1 MQDHIRTSPCL
12 MTYRHYFIFQYTGVF
27 IVYIHAELNFIG
39 SRSPLF
45 MGNGPKAE
53 ENAHTAT
60 GLLHVLQD
68 LNLTKFAHFCIFLYI
83 LLNTMCYHTLFHYLY
98 VSVASVI
105 CASKS
110 RTSAMLLVLNIGN

>member
-1 MQDHIRTSPCL
+1 
-12 MTYRHYFIFQYTGVF
+12 VF
-27 IVYIHAELNFIG
+27 IVYIHAEESFLS

-45 MGNGPKAE
+45 IANGPKAE

-60 GLLHVLQD
+60 ILLRVLQD
-68 LNLTKFAHFCIFLYI
+68 TKLTKFAHFCIL
-83 LLNTMCYHTLFHYLY
+83 CYTLFHYLY

-110 RTSAMLLVLNIGN
+110 RMSAMFLVLNVGN